1 MKCKMQSSKKSSNGN
16 FTHCVNKNKKL
27 HIGTRF
33 GDFGILNFA
42 YVIYLKNHFS
52 HKCLFGSQTKCF
64 MYFSMNSEFTGW

>member
-1 MKCKMQSSKKSSNGN
+1 MQNAKFKKK
-16 FTHCVNKNKKL
+16 FKWTHCVNKNKKL

-52 HKCLFGSQTKCF
+52 HKCFLAVRQNVSWISQ
-64 MYFSMNSEFTGW
+64 S